1 MPLASNWLSN
11 CLPPPPKN
19 RPSLAPSV
27 SVIRELV
34 VVVAKRP
41 MPSDPI
47 HPPTKWTPTTSS
59 ESSKPNRY
67 FRLTASAQTAPATR
81 PRMTEPRGEM
91 KPHAGVIA
99 TRPATA
105 PEDAPTMVGLPS
117 RIHSTMIQPSSAA
130 AVATCVLT
138 KATAVMPSA
147 VISEPALKPNQP
159 NHSRPAPSAT
169 IGTLCGLN
177 LSLGQ
182 PTRLP
187 RTRASARAADP
198 ALMWTAVP
206 PAKSS
211 ACHCARKP
219 PPQIQCATGTYTSVN
234 QPIANTTQPPN

>member
-1 MPLASNWLSN
+1 
-11 CLPPPPKN
+11 
-19 RPSLAPSV
+19 
-27 SVIRELV
+27 
-34 VVVAKRP
+34 
-41 MPSDPI
+41 
-47 HPPTKWTPTTSS
+47 
-59 ESSKPNRY
+59 
-67 FRLTASAQTAPATR
+67 
-81 PRMTEPRGEM
+81 M
-91 KPHAGVIA
+91 KPQHGVIA

-219 PPQIQCATGTYTSVN
+219 PPQSQCATRPPTSARSEIEPLISDVVMMANIIWKARIPYVGMPVEVPAMLQTPDTYVLVPRYCVKLPKNLLTEALSLVPKAILN
-234 QPIANTTQPPN
+234 P